1 MSQVV
6 VTEDSYNGARQATL
20 QQERRINC
28 EAEFDRFHLSD
39 VTKMYG
45 VLRAVFTPIL
55 LPVIIAWSLL
65 MAALTLAVGVV
76 AFLMR
81 GIASILPKK

>member
-55 LPVIIAWSLL
+55 LPVIIVASYGGSDLGGRCRRLSHAWY
-65 MAALTLAVGVV
+65 
-76 AFLMR
+76 R
-81 GIASILPKK
+81 